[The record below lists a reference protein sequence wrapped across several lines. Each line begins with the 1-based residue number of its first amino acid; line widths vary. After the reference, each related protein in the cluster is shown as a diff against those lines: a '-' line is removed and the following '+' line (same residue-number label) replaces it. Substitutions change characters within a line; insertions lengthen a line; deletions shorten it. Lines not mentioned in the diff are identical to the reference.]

1 MNTVTESP
9 EFGLTPGTQLTRK
22 QLHEDWGGRQQGGI
36 SPSSKSQNIFIFW
49 EPAIGEKHGYYD
61 EFRAD
66 GCFYYTGKGQYGDQ
80 TLTDANRAL
89 LNHARDRRRVH
100 LFRGAGGVV
109 EYVTELGL
117 DAENPYYETE
127 APETGD
133 GPLRRVYVFKFHPLS
148 DNSDPPRT
156 RSKLDGALE
165 AGVAEVPIENRW
177 TERFFVNPS
186 AEEYVA
192 ERREQELVL
201 QLEDYLRRQ
210 GHDAARLKMVPAG
223 ERRPLFCDIY
233 DKTSGVLIEAKGT
246 VARDALRMAIGQLAD
261 YRRFAPDGSRLA
273 VLVPEQPRAD
283 LLALLESADIHA
295 IWPEGDRF
303 EAAGLDLTGKAN
315 G

>member
-1 MNTVTESP
+1 MSTTTESP
-9 EFGLTPGTQLTRK
+9 LFNLTPGTQLTRK

-36 SPSSKSQNIFIFW
+36 SPSSQSPNIFIFW

-61 EFRAD
+61 EFRKD

-80 TLTDANRAL
+80 TLSDANRAL
-89 LNHARDRRRVH
+89 LNHARDGRRVH

-109 EYVTELGL
+109 EYVTELEL

-148 DNSDPPRT
+148 DSTPSA

-246 VARDALRMAIGQLAD
+246 VAREELRMAIGQLAD
-261 YRRFAPDGSRLA
+261 YRRFTPKETRLA

-283 LLALLESADIHA
+283 LLALLESAGVHA
-295 IWPEGDRF
+295 IWPERDGF
-303 EAAGLDLTGKAN
+303 NAAGLELTEAAGA
-315 G
+315 